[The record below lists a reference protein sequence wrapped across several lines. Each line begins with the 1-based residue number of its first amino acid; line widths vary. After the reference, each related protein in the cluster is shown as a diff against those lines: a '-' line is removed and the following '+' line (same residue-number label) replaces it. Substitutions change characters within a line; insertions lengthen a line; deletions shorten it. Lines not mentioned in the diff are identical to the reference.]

1 MDNVLSP
8 NRKKP
13 SSTCPSQR
21 ENYLE
26 EKHKYHAAAQMAA
39 QIAVDLADIENT
51 QPSSRRNL
59 SEKFSSV

>member
-21 ENYLE
+21 ENFLQ

-39 QIAVDLADIENT
+39 QIANDLEDT
-51 QPSSRRNL
+51 QPPSRRNL
-59 SEKFSSV
+59 FDKFTSVYS